1 MLRPTAPPGRSS
13 EWKAHRL
20 TSFERDGFDVI
31 VPGLAPDELEVLR
44 REFPPDAPNRRNLFT
59 FSPLL
64 EELVASASF
73 SHRAAE
79 ILGPNCFAVRA
90 VFFNKIVKSN
100 WHVPWHQDIG
110 VPLRE
115 RRGADGFSAFTV
127 KDGIV
132 HANAPGEVLSKLV
145 VLRLHLDAATA
156 ANGAMRLVAGSH
168 AAGRLHD
175 DEIDAWAAKGRE
187 VQPEIPAGGILRLRP
202 LLLHASAHSRSDAPR
217 RVIHIEYASED
228 LPGGLEWANRVK
240 VETP

>member
-1 MLRPTAPPGRSS
+1 MT
-13 EWKAHRL
+13 K
-20 TSFERDGFDVI
+20 FERDGFDVI
-31 VPGLAPDELEVLR
+31 TPGLAPDELEALR
-44 REFPPDAPNRRNLFT
+44 REFSPDAPNRRNLFT

-64 EELVASASF
+64 EELVSSASF
-73 SHRAAE
+73 TRHASE

-115 RRGADGFSAFTV
+115 RRDADGFSAFTV

-132 HANAPGEVLSKLV
+132 HANAPGEVLAKLV
-145 VLRLHLDAATA
+145 VLRLHLDDATA

-175 DEIDAWAAKGRE
+175 DEIDTWAAKGRE

-202 LLLHASAHSRSDAPR
+202 LLLHASAHSSSDAPR
-217 RVIHIEYASED
+217 RVIHIEYANED
-228 LPGGLEWANRVK
+228 LPGGLAWANRVK
-240 VETP
+240 VETR

>member
-1 MLRPTAPPGRSS
+1 MLRTTAAPGRTS

-20 TSFERDGFDVI
+20 TSFERDGFDII
-31 VPGLAPDELEVLR
+31 VPGLAPDELEALR

-64 EELVASASF
+64 EEFVASASF
-73 SHRAAE
+73 SRHAAE

-115 RRGADGFSAFTV
+115 RRNVDGFSAFTV
-127 KDGIV
+127 KDGII
-132 HANAPGEVLSKLV
+132 HANAPGEVLAKLV
-145 VLRLHLDAATA
+145 VLRLHLDDATS

-175 DEIDAWAAKGRE
+175 DEIDSWAAKGRE

-202 LLLHASAHSRSDAPR
+202 LLLHASAHSSSDAPR
-217 RVIHIEYASED
+217 RVIHIEYASEA
-228 LPGGLEWANRVK
+228 LPGGLAWANQVK
-240 VETP
+240 VETR